1 MDKTVVVLIGAGVCC
16 VVIGLALFVKLLTT
30 KNDDSDEASGN
41 KKLLD
46 EEYAENF
53 QECFDDTENIEDTLD
68 QLATIYTGN
77 QYMYNLL
84 INALDFI
91 RDEQGDY
98 ETALEGI
105 NVDSDPVIAK
115 MHSTA
120 IKKALNLDTKPAIVK
135 RSAKNVKTE
144 PDSKEDLENEAS
156 TEKAADTKA
165 NDSFNKDAAKD
176 KVANPVKKKL
186 QHFGSWVVRKAS
198 NTQIP
203 DAPSG
208 FRAYSREA
216 AMRMNVVNDYTYT
229 LETIV
234 QAGREKIPMTSV
246 PVRTNGELRP
256 SRLFNSIWGYVKKS
270 MITIIRAYMMYKPL
284 KCFTFLCIPPIL
296 VGAMIGIRFLIFYFK
311 GTGTGHVQSLIL
323 ACTLI
328 IIGFLTLMMG
338 LLGDILASNKKLLED
353 TQYHVRRIEYDILQN
368 KREIKE
374 YGEGT
379 GDAEGDAHE

>member
-46 EEYAENF
+46 KEYAENF

-186 QHFGSWVVRKAS
+186 QKQAKVEDEFEEDEDEPAPVKPEKKKEQ
-198 NTQIP
+198 TQ
-203 DAPSG
+203 
-208 FRAYSREA
+208 
-216 AMRMNVVNDYTYT
+216 
-229 LETIV
+229 
-234 QAGREKIPMTSV
+234 EKTVSKSV
-246 PVRTNGELRP
+246 
-256 SRLFNSIWGYVKKS
+256 VKKEVQEPQ
-270 MITIIRAYMMYKPL
+270 KPVIEDDE
-284 KCFTFLCIPPIL
+284 FDEFEEDEEP
-296 VGAMIGIRFLIFYFK
+296 V
-311 GTGTGHVQSLIL
+311 V
-323 ACTLI
+323 
-328 IIGFLTLMMG
+328 
-338 LLGDILASNKKLLED
+338 KKRQEKA
-353 TQYHVRRIEYDILQN
+353 VRPEE
-368 KREIKE
+368 KKE
-374 YGEGT
+374 
-379 GDAEGDAHE
+379 